1 MGKDVVKTV
10 RPFIEE
16 IVKAN
21 NLNLFELEFVKE
33 DGMWF
38 LRVSIEKD
46 DGTMDFETA
55 EVISNLVSD
64 KLDEVDPIEHEYVLD
79 VCSPG
84 AERPI
89 RNKEEFLA
97 NLNEY
102 ISVYLDEEDETKKD
116 MYTGDLL
123 EVNDEDIVISYK
135 DKTRVKKAK
144 INFKNII
151 KAHIAIKF

>member
-1 MGKDVVKTV
+1 
-10 RPFIEE
+10 
-16 IVKAN
+16 
-21 NLNLFELEFVKE
+21 LFEREFVKE

-64 KLDEVDPIEHEYVLD
+64 KLDELDPIEHEYVLD

-102 ISVYLDEEDETKKD
+102 ISVYLDEEDENKKD

-144 INFKNII
+144 ISFKNII

>member
-64 KLDEVDPIEHEYVLD
+64 KLDELDPIEHEYVLD

-89 RNKEEFLA
+89 RNKEEFLV

-102 ISVYLDEEDETKKD
+102 ISVYLDEEDENKKD

>member
-1 MGKDVVKTV
+1 MTNNVVKVV

-16 IVKAN
+16 IVSSN
-21 NLNLFELEFVKE
+21 GLNLYELDFVKE

-55 EVISNLVSD
+55 EVISNLVSA
-64 KLDEVDPIEHEYVLD
+64 KLDELDPIEHEYVLD

-89 RNKEEFLA
+89 RNKEEFVS
-97 NLNEY
+97 NLNNY
-102 ISVYLDEEDETKKD
+102 ITVYLTEEDENKKD
-116 MYTGDLL
+116 SYTGDLL
-123 EVNDEDIVISYK
+123 EVNENDILLSYK
-135 DKTRVKKAK
+135 DKTRVKKVSIK
-144 INFKNII
+144 FENIS
-151 KAHIAIKF
+151 KAHLAIKF

>member
-1 MGKDVVKTV
+1 MGKDVIKTV

-64 KLDEVDPIEHEYVLD
+64 KLDELDPIEHEYVLD

-102 ISVYLDEEDETKKD
+102 ISVYLDEEDENKKD

-123 EVNDEDIVISYK
+123 EVNEDDIVISYK
-135 DKTRVKKAK
+135 DKTRVKKVRVD
-144 INFKNII
+144 FKNII
-151 KAHIAIKF
+151 KAHIAIRF

>member
-64 KLDEVDPIEHEYVLD
+64 KLDELDPVEHEYVLD

-102 ISVYLDEEDETKKD
+102 ISVYLDEEDENKKD

>member
-55 EVISNLVSD
+55 EVISNLVST
-64 KLDEVDPIEHEYVLD
+64 KLDELDPIEHEYVLD

-102 ISVYLDEEDETKKD
+102 ISVYLDEEDENKKD

>member
-1 MGKDVVKTV
+1 MGKDVIKTV

-55 EVISNLVSD
+55 EVISNLVSS
-64 KLDEVDPIEHEYVLD
+64 KLDELDPIEHEYVLD

-89 RNKEEFLA
+89 RNKEEFQA

-102 ISVYLDEEDETKKD
+102 ITVYLENEDENKKD

-123 EVNDEDIVISYK
+123 EVNEDDIVISYK
-135 DKTRVKKAK
+135 DKTRVKKISIK
-144 INFKNII
+144 FENIS
-151 KAHIAIKF
+151 KAHLAIKF